1 MEAVSVDAGV
11 DPEEAKTRIRERGVR
26 IREAEQ
32 ARAFDRLRARG
43 DLNEREARVIEELA
57 ERLTDALLG
66 VPEDHLDAVESG
78 EADPEAAAVAL
89 ELFGEE

>member
-1 MEAVSVDAGV
+1 MDAVSLDAGT
-11 DPEEAKTRIRERGVR
+11 DPEEAKAHIRERGAR

-32 ARAFDRLRARG
+32 SRALDRLRARG
-43 DLNEREARVIEELA
+43 DVSEREARVVRELA
-57 ERLTDALLG
+57 ERLTDALLT
-66 VPEDHLDAVESG
+66 VPETHLDAVESG

>member
-1 MEAVSVDAGV
+1 MDTVTVDAGA
-11 DPEEAKTRIRERGVR
+11 DSEEAKAHIRERGAR

-32 ARAFDRLRARG
+32 SRALDRLRARR
-43 DLNEREARVIEELA
+43 DVSEREARVVRELA
-57 ERLTDALLG
+57 ERLTDALLT
-66 VPEDHLDAVESG
+66 VPETHLDAVESG